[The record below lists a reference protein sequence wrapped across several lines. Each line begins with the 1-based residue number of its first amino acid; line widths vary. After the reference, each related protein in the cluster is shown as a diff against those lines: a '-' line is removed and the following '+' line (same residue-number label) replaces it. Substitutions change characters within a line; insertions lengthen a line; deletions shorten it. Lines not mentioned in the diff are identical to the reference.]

1 MKLLSG
7 KDSVRNHSFEYM
19 RSIACLAIVLMHMM
33 NVSEILYR
41 SEISKSSDCFSMMI
55 VYLMMW
61 AVPLFVMVTGA
72 LILDPSKNISLKN
85 LYGKYILRVFGALV
99 LFTII
104 FRFVDMLM
112 NGESFSAAVIGSA
125 FYKLFTATSWS
136 HLWYLYLM
144 IGLYVLL
151 PAYRSVTAGL
161 DKKTFLYIL
170 AVYAVFLS
178 LLPLS
183 DIFGV
188 STGFHLQ
195 TSAVYVLFFFAGY
208 AVKSG
213 ILNIKKSMA
222 LILFLLATA
231 LIVLFCIM
239 RYELDL
245 AGLDVMLGSYSSPL
259 VVVQSV
265 SLFILM
271 YKNETSE
278 KSGFF
283 SKLITVFDRNSFGI
297 YLIHMIFLRLF
308 LRHMQINPYGTLY
321 MFAVV
326 YFATLVI
333 SFGIAFLLH
342 LIPGVRRIV

>member
-1 MKLLSG
+1 MSG
-7 KDSVRNHSFEYM
+7 KDLVRNHSFEYM

-72 LILDPSKNISLKN
+72 LILDPSKKVTLKN
-85 LYGKYILRVFGALV
+85 LYGKYILRVFVALFV
-99 LFTII
+99 FVFI
-104 FRFVDMLM
+104 FRFVDMFM
-112 NGESFSAAVIGSA
+112 NGEAFSLAVIGNA
-125 FYKLFTATSWS
+125 FYKFFTATSWS

-151 PAYRSVTAGL
+151 PAYRSVTASL
-161 DKKTFLYIL
+161 DRKTFLYIL
-170 AVYAVFLS
+170 TAYAVFLS

-213 ILNIKKSMA
+213 VLQIKKSIA
-222 LILFLLATA
+222 LILFLLSTA
-231 LIVLFCIM
+231 LIALFCIM
-239 RYELDL
+239 RYDLDL
-245 AGLDVMLGSYSSPL
+245 TGLDVMLGSYSSPL

-265 SLFILM
+265 SLFALM
-271 YKNETSE
+271 YKDAAEE
-278 KSGFF
+278 KNGFLM
-283 SKLITVFDRNSFGI
+283 KLVTLFDRSSFGI

-308 LRHMQINPYGTLY
+308 LRHMQINPYNTIY
-321 MFAVV
+321 MFVVV
-326 YFATLVI
+326 YLVTLGI
-333 SFGIAFLLH
+333 SFAIAAVLR
-342 LIPGVRRIV
+342 LIPGVNRII